1 MAAMKRTAGWT
12 LAVLLALACAAPAAH
27 AGRWDDR
34 FLARDGQRQE
44 RFQREAPQR
53 DRQERFQRRDE
64 WSGRGGDRGGDD
76 ARQQRMSPE
85 ERRQLRRDVHDAGRD
100 LYRQR
105 R

>member
-1 MAAMKRTAGWT
+1 MKRTAGWI
-12 LAVLLALACAAPAAH
+12 LAALLALVCVVPAAH

-44 RFQREAPQR
+44 RFQRDAPQR

-64 WSGRGGDRGGDD
+64 WSGRGDRGDD